1 MVSVFSFCLFF
12 LAAPFVDL
20 WIGDGFNIDKVS
32 LLFIV
37 LIFYLNTSRSVVD
50 SYINAYG
57 LFRDIWAPVIE
68 ATINLSLSILLG
80 YYYGLPGILAGVAI
94 SLLLVVFCWK
104 PFFLF
109 KAGLKTPIK
118 MYVLLYFKHMA
129 VFIVSSIIVYYVLK
143 LITIKPGDNY
153 LSFVGYS
160 VIMVTLLVSVEGGLL
175 YSTEIGFRNFV
186 SRIINVKRNK

>member
-1 MVSVFSFCLFF
+1 
-12 LAAPFVDL
+12 
-20 WIGDGFNIDKVS
+20 
-32 LLFIV
+32 
-37 LIFYLNTSRSVVD
+37 
-50 SYINAYG
+50 
-57 LFRDIWAPVIE
+57 
-68 ATINLSLSILLG
+68 
-80 YYYGLPGILAGVAI
+80 
-94 SLLLVVFCWK
+94 
-104 PFFLF
+104 
-109 KAGLKTPIK
+109 